1 KISLKLRA
9 PHPLP
14 RLSKIRHRSPRPPTF
29 SRQTCSLG
37 LRKIASAFSF
47 RRAKL
52 VHTSLL
58 QMLQPAAQAASR
70 PATSS
75 SSSATSSSSSSSSAP
90 GVDLTQTFLQ
100 LLSVQ
105 LENQSPMNPVDPN
118 QFVTQLATFDSLG
131 ELTQIQSL
139 MQTLVN
145 DVNPTAS
152 AASGDSVNARANST
166 STPSVNSISH

>member
-1 KISLKLRA
+1 
-9 PHPLP
+9 
-14 RLSKIRHRSPRPPTF
+14 
-29 SRQTCSLG
+29 
-37 LRKIASAFSF
+37 
-47 RRAKL
+47 
-52 VHTSLL
+52 
-58 QMLQPAAQAASR
+58 M
-70 PATSS
+70 
-75 SSSATSSSSSSSSAP
+75 
-90 GVDLTQTFLQ
+90 Q

-145 DVNPTAS
+145 DVGGTSGSASGAS
-152 AASGDSVNARANST
+152 ANASANST

>member
-1 KISLKLRA
+1 MHA
-9 PHPLP
+9 
-14 RLSKIRHRSPRPPTF
+14 
-29 SRQTCSLG
+29 
-37 LRKIASAFSF
+37 
-47 RRAKL
+47 
-52 VHTSLL
+52 SLL
-58 QMLQPAAQAASR
+58 QMLHPAAQAASTS
-70 PATSS
+70 ATSS
-75 SSSATSSSSSSSSAP
+75 SSSATSSSSSTDP
-90 GVDLTQTFLQ
+90 GVDLTNTFLQ

-145 DVNPTAS
+145 DVGGTS
-152 AASGDSVNARANST
+152 SSASGDSANASANST

>member
-1 KISLKLRA
+1 M
-9 PHPLP
+9 
-14 RLSKIRHRSPRPPTF
+14 
-29 SRQTCSLG
+29 
-37 LRKIASAFSF
+37 
-47 RRAKL
+47 
-52 VHTSLL
+52 HTSLL
-58 QMLQPAAQAASR
+58 QMLHPAAQAAST

-75 SSSATSSSSSSSSAP
+75 SSAASSSSSSSSSTAP
-90 GVDLTQTFLQ
+90 GVDLTNTFLQ

-145 DVNPTAS
+145 DVGGPS
-152 AASGDSVNARANST
+152 SSASGAGANASANST
-166 STPSVNSISH
+166 STPSMNSISH

>member
-1 KISLKLRA
+1 
-9 PHPLP
+9 
-14 RLSKIRHRSPRPPTF
+14 
-29 SRQTCSLG
+29 
-37 LRKIASAFSF
+37 
-47 RRAKL
+47 

-58 QMLQPAAQAASR
+58 QMLQPAAPTASKSSANAA
-70 PATSS
+70 A
-75 SSSATSSSSSSSSAP
+75 ATSSSSSSTAP
-90 GVDLTQTFLQ
+90 GVDLTNTFLQ

-145 DVNPTAS
+145 D
-152 AASGDSVNARANST
+152 ASGVSNSSSGNSAGANST
-166 STPSVNSISH
+166 STPTPNSISN

>member
-1 KISLKLRA
+1 M
-9 PHPLP
+9 
-14 RLSKIRHRSPRPPTF
+14 
-29 SRQTCSLG
+29 
-37 LRKIASAFSF
+37 
-47 RRAKL
+47 
-52 VHTSLL
+52 HTSLL

-70 PATSS
+70 QATSS

-90 GVDLTQTFLQ
+90 GVDLTNTFLQ

-145 DVNPTAS
+145 DVGGPSS
-152 AASGDSVNARANST
+152 AASGDSVNASANST